1 MLHGGQGWMLNHLA
15 QLFCLPNPD
24 FSHLEEYN
32 NCLACGESN

>member
-32 NCLACGESN
+32 CLACGESN